1 MHSNIFFKFA
11 YDHVGIYNGD
21 DQLAAKAASREL
33 SALNHVA
40 GLCIGR
46 RSIVNGRIVC
56 APPLIKGLNVP
67 LCITLNY
74 LGFRIS
80 ASTLLPI
87 GIGTL
92 MLGSEGSSR
101 PCFVGVANRK
111 IDGGKTVVNR
121 DSMCEKLSQQVAKL
135 LNLKI
140 HDVGASSKSQKLWLA
155 GDPCFAVS
163 CYKLLKIL
171 CCKRRYRVPQRKGRQ
186 VEPRQTKKSE
196 KNKE

>member
-1 MHSNIFFKFA
+1 M
-11 YDHVGIYNGD
+11 
-21 DQLAAKAASREL
+21 
-33 SALNHVA
+33 
-40 GLCIGR
+40 
-46 RSIVNGRIVC
+46 C

-163 CYKLLKIL
+163 CYNLLRKFFVAKGDIEFHKGRDGKLSPDKQKKARKIRNNICLRYWIVDVARLMPPFPPTREAPHLIL
-171 CCKRRYRVPQRKGRQ
+171 CNFLHPA
-186 VEPRQTKKSE
+186 
-196 KNKE
+196 